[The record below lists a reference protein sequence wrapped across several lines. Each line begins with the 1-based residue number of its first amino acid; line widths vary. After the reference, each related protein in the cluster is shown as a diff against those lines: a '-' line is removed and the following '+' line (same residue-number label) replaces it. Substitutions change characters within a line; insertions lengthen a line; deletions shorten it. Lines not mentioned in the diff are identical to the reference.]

1 MVLLLHRGI
10 IMKDYKIIDE
20 KYLISTHLSDLG
32 VKNIMS
38 LKPIDIKG
46 DEDYFVNELP
56 KVLDDI
62 GLDYSSI
69 NVTRQV
75 HSNNIAHVNG
85 NGNGDVNFYD
95 ETDGLIGGH
104 GDVLVIKSAD
114 CLPVIVYDKVNA
126 RIAAVHSGW
135 KGTAN
140 SIIKDAI
147 QKMMILGSRAED
159 LKIYVGPHI
168 QKTSFE
174 VMDDVKNVFE
184 KNFKY
189 KDIILKKDEEHY
201 LIDLGRVVSLDAIS
215 MGVKEENIYVS
226 SLDTVTDESFH
237 SYRRD
242 KKDYGLM
249 YTLVCI

>member
-1 MVLLLHRGI
+1 
-10 IMKDYKIIDE
+10 MKDYKIIDE
-20 KYLISTHLSDLG
+20 KYLISTYLNDLG
-32 VKNIMS
+32 VTNVMS

-46 DEDYFVNELP
+46 DEDYFVKELP
-56 KVLDDI
+56 KVLEHI

-75 HSNNIAHVNG
+75 HSNNIVHVNG
-85 NGNGDVNFYD
+85 DGNGDVNFYD

-104 GDVLVIKSAD
+104 GNVLVIKSAD
-114 CLPVIVYDKVNA
+114 CLPVIVYDSVNV

-140 SIIKDAI
+140 SIVKEAI
-147 QKMMILGSRAED
+147 TKMLSLGSKAAD
-159 LKIYVGPHI
+159 LKVYVGPHI
-168 QKTSFE
+168 QRTSFE

-184 KNFKY
+184 KNFSY
-189 KDIILKKDEEHY
+189 EGIIEKKDERHY
-201 LIDLGRVVSLDAIS
+201 LIDLGKVVKCDAIS

-226 SLDTVTDESFH
+226 NVDTVTDERFH

-249 YTLVCI
+249 YTMVCI

>member
-1 MVLLLHRGI
+1 
-10 IMKDYKIIDE
+10 MKDYKIIDE
-20 KYLISTHLSDLG
+20 KYLISTYLSDIG

-46 DEDYFVNELP
+46 DEDYFVKELP
-56 KVLDDI
+56 KVLEHI

-75 HSNNIAHVNG
+75 HSNNIANVNG
-85 NGNGDVNFYD
+85 NGGVYFYD
-95 ETDGLIGGH
+95 ETDGLIGEK

-114 CLPVIVYDKVNA
+114 CLPVIVYDNIKEC
-126 RIAAVHSGW
+126 IAAVHSGW

-140 SIIKDAI
+140 SIVKEAI
-147 QKMMILGSRAED
+147 TKMLSLGSKAAD
-159 LKIYVGPHI
+159 LKVYVGPHI

-189 KDIILKKDEEHY
+189 KDIIFKKDENHY
-201 LIDLGRVVSLDAIS
+201 LIDLGKVVKLDAIS
-215 MGVKEENIYVS
+215 IGAKEENIYVS
-226 SLDTVTDESFH
+226 SLDTVTDERFH

-249 YTLVCI
+249 YTMVCI

>member
-1 MVLLLHRGI
+1 
-10 IMKDYKIIDE
+10 MKDYKIIHE
-20 KYLISTHLSDLG
+20 KYLISTYLSDIG
-32 VKNIMS
+32 VTNIMS

-46 DEDYFVNELP
+46 DEDYFVKELP
-56 KVLDDI
+56 KVLEHI

-75 HSNNIAHVNG
+75 HSNNIFYVNRYA
-85 NGNGDVNFYD
+85 NGGVNFYD
-95 ETDGLIGGH
+95 ETDGLIGLK

-114 CLPVIVYDKVNA
+114 CLPVIVYDSVNA

-140 SIIKDAI
+140 SIVKEAI
-147 QKMMILGSRAED
+147 AKMVSLGSSASE

-174 VMDDVKNVFE
+174 VMDDVKKVFE

-189 KDIILKKDEEHY
+189 KDIIFKKDEKHY
-201 LIDLGRVVSLDAIS
+201 LIDLGKVVKLDAIS
-215 MGVKEENIYVS
+215 MGVKEENIYIS
-226 SLDTVTDESFH
+226 SLDTVTDERFH

>member
-1 MVLLLHRGI
+1 
-10 IMKDYKIIDE
+10 MKDYEIIHE
-20 KYLISTHLSDLG
+20 KYLISNYLSDFG
-32 VKNIMS
+32 IKNVMS

-46 DEDYFVNELP
+46 DENYFVGEVP
-56 KVLDDI
+56 KILHHID
-62 GLDYSSI
+62 LDYKSI

-75 HSNNIAHVNG
+75 HSNNIAIAHDHG
-85 NGNGDVNFYD
+85 VNFYD
-95 ETDGLIGGH
+95 DTDGLIGEK

-114 CLPVIVYDKVNA
+114 CLPVIVYDCVNK

-140 SIIKDAI
+140 SIVKEAI
-147 QKMMILGSRAED
+147 QKMMGLGSITED

-168 QKTSFE
+168 QKNSFE
-174 VMDDVKNVFE
+174 VMDDVKDVFE
-184 KNFKY
+184 KNFSY
-189 KDIILKKDEEHY
+189 EDIIFKKDETHY
-201 LIDLGRVVSLDAIS
+201 LIDLGQVVKCDAMSL
-215 MGVKEENIYVS
+215 GVKEENIYIS
-226 SLDTVTDESFH
+226 SVDTVTDQHFH

>member
-1 MVLLLHRGI
+1 
-10 IMKDYKIIDE
+10 MKDYEIIHE
-20 KYLISTHLSDLG
+20 KYLISNYLSELG
-32 VKNIMS
+32 IKNVMS

-46 DEDYFVNELP
+46 DENYFVGELP
-56 KVLDDI
+56 KILHHM
-62 GLDYSSI
+62 GLDYKSI

-75 HSNNIAHVNG
+75 HSNNIAIAHDNG
-85 NGNGDVNFYD
+85 INFYD
-95 ETDGLIGGH
+95 DTDGLIGEK

-114 CLPVIVYDKVNA
+114 CLPVIVYDCVNK

-140 SIIKDAI
+140 SIVKEAI
-147 QKMMILGSRAED
+147 QKMMVLGSRAKD

-168 QKTSFE
+168 QKNSFE
-174 VMDDVKNVFE
+174 VMDDVKDVFE
-184 KNFKY
+184 KNFSY
-189 KDIILKKDEEHY
+189 EDIIFKKDETHY
-201 LIDLGRVVSLDAIS
+201 LIDLGQVVKCDAMSL
-215 MGVKEENIYVS
+215 GVKEENIYIS
-226 SLDTVTDESFH
+226 SVDTVTDQHFH

>member
-1 MVLLLHRGI
+1 
-10 IMKDYKIIDE
+10 MKDYKIIDE
-20 KYLISTHLSDLG
+20 KYLINTYLNDLG
-32 VKNIMS
+32 VTNVMS

-46 DEDYFVNELP
+46 YEDYFVKELP
-56 KVLDDI
+56 KVLEHI

-75 HSNNIAHVNG
+75 HSNNIVYV

-95 ETDGLIGGH
+95 ETDGLIGAH

-114 CLPVIVYDKVNA
+114 CLPVIVYDSVNV

-140 SIIKDAI
+140 SIVKDAI

-189 KDIILKKDEEHY
+189 KDIIFKKDENHY
-201 LIDLGRVVSLDAIS
+201 LIDLGKVVKLDAIS

-226 SLDTVTDESFH
+226 SLDTVTDECFH

>member
-1 MVLLLHRGI
+1 
-10 IMKDYKIIDE
+10 MKDYKIIDE
-20 KYLISTHLSDLG
+20 KYLISTHLNDIG
-32 VKNIMS
+32 VTNIMS

-46 DEDYFVNELP
+46 DEDYFINELP
-56 KVLDDI
+56 KVLEHI
-62 GLDYSSI
+62 GLDYSSV

-75 HSNNIAHVNG
+75 HSNSIAHV

-95 ETDGLIGGH
+95 ETDGLIGDH

-114 CLPVIVYDKVNA
+114 CLPVIVYDSVNA
-126 RIAAVHSGW
+126 LIAAVHSGW

-140 SIIKDAI
+140 SIVKEAI
-147 QKMMILGSRAED
+147 SKMLSLGSSASE

-184 KNFKY
+184 KNFSY
-189 KDIILKKDEEHY
+189 EDIIFKKDEKHY
-201 LIDLGRVVSLDAIS
+201 LIDLGKVVKLDAIS
-215 MGVKEENIYVS
+215 MGAKKENIYLSKV
-226 SLDTVTDESFH
+226 DTVTDERFH

>member
-1 MVLLLHRGI
+1 
-10 IMKDYKIIDE
+10 MKDYKIIDE
-20 KYLISTHLSDLG
+20 KYLTSTYLNDLG
-32 VKNIMS
+32 VTNIMS

-46 DEDYFVNELP
+46 DEDYFVKELP
-56 KVLDDI
+56 KVLEHI
-62 GLDYSSI
+62 GLDCLDYSSI

-75 HSNNIAHVNG
+75 HSNNIVYVNG
-85 NGNGDVNFYD
+85 NCDGNVNFYD

-114 CLPVIVYDKVNA
+114 CLPVIVYDSVNA

-140 SIIKDAI
+140 SIVKEAI
-147 QKMMILGSRAED
+147 TKMLSLGSKAAD
-159 LKIYVGPHI
+159 LKVYVGPHI

-184 KNFKY
+184 KNFSY
-189 KDIILKKDEEHY
+189 EDIIFKKDEKHY
-201 LIDLGRVVSLDAIS
+201 LIDLGQVVKCDALSL
-215 MGVKEENIYVS
+215 GVKEENIYVS
-226 SLDTVTDESFH
+226 NVDTVTDQRFN

>member
-1 MVLLLHRGI
+1 
-10 IMKDYKIIDE
+10 MKDYKIIDE
-20 KYLISTHLSDLG
+20 KYLISNYLSDLG
-32 VKNIMS
+32 ITNVMS

-46 DEDYFVNELP
+46 DEDYFINELP
-56 KVLDDI
+56 KVLERI
-62 GLDYSSI
+62 GHDYSSI

-85 NGNGDVNFYD
+85 NGNVNFYD
-95 ETDGLIGGH
+95 ETDGLIGLK

-114 CLPVIVYDKVNA
+114 CLPVIVYDSVNK

-140 SIIKDAI
+140 SIVKEAI
-147 QKMMILGSRAED
+147 TKMLSLGSSAAD

-174 VMDDVKNVFE
+174 VMDDVKKVFE

-189 KDIILKKDEEHY
+189 KDIIFKKDEKHY
-201 LIDLGRVVSLDAIS
+201 LIDLGKVVKLDAIS

-226 SLDTVTDESFH
+226 SLDTVTDERFH

-249 YTLVCI
+249 YTMVCI

>member
-1 MVLLLHRGI
+1 
-10 IMKDYKIIDE
+10 MKDYKIIDE
-20 KYLISTHLSDLG
+20 KYLISTYLNDLG
-32 VKNIMS
+32 VTNIMS

-46 DEDYFVNELP
+46 NEDYFVKELP
-56 KVLDDI
+56 KVLEHI

-75 HSNNIAHVNG
+75 HSNNIVHV

-95 ETDGLIGGH
+95 ETDGLIGTKD
-104 GDVLVIKSAD
+104 DVLVIKSAD
-114 CLPVIVYDKVNA
+114 CLPVIVYDSVNK

-140 SIIKDAI
+140 SIVKEAI
-147 QKMMILGSRAED
+147 AKMVGLGSSAAD

-168 QKTSFE
+168 QKASFE
-174 VMDDVKNVFE
+174 VMEDVKNVFE
-184 KNFKY
+184 MNFSY
-189 KDIILKKDEEHY
+189 EGIIEKKDETHY
-201 LIDLGRVVSLDAIS
+201 LIDLGKVVKLDAIS
-215 MGVKEENIYVS
+215 MGAKEENIYVS
-226 SLDTVTDESFH
+226 NVDTVTDERFH

-249 YTLVCI
+249 YTMVCI

>member
-1 MVLLLHRGI
+1 
-10 IMKDYKIIDE
+10 MKDYKIIDE
-20 KYLISTHLSDLG
+20 KYLISNYLSDLG
-32 VKNIMS
+32 ITNVMS

-46 DEDYFVNELP
+46 DEDYFVKELP
-56 KVLDDI
+56 KVLEQL
-62 GLDYSSI
+62 GLDYGGI

-75 HSNNIAHVNG
+75 HSNNIALVAG
-85 NGNGDVNFYD
+85 NSGVNFYD
-95 ETDGLIGGH
+95 ETDGLIGGI

-114 CLPVIVYDKVNA
+114 CLPVIVYDSVNT

-140 SIIKDAI
+140 SIVKEAI
-147 QKMMILGSRAED
+147 TKMLSLGSNASE

-168 QKTSFE
+168 QNTSFE
-174 VMDDVKNVFE
+174 VMDDVKNVFK
-184 KNFKY
+184 KNFSY
-189 KDIILKKDEEHY
+189 EGIIEKKDETHY
-201 LIDLGRVVSLDAIS
+201 LIDLGRVVKCDAIS

-226 SLDTVTDESFH
+226 NVDTVTDERFH

>member
-1 MVLLLHRGI
+1 
-10 IMKDYKIIDE
+10 MKDYKIIDE
-20 KYLISTHLSDLG
+20 KYLISTQLNDLG
-32 VKNIMS
+32 VTNIMS

-46 DEDYFVNELP
+46 DENYFINELP
-56 KVLDDI
+56 KVLEHI
-62 GLDYSSI
+62 GLDYGSI

-75 HSNNIAHVNG
+75 HSNNIAYLNG
-85 NGNGDVNFYD
+85 NGGVHFYD
-95 ETDGLIGGH
+95 ETDGLIGTR

-114 CLPVIVYDKVNA
+114 CLPVIVCDSINE

-140 SIIKDAI
+140 SIVKEAI
-147 QKMMILGSRAED
+147 TKMEGLGSKAAD
-159 LKIYVGPHI
+159 LKVYVGPHI

-174 VMDDVKNVFE
+174 VMDDVKKVFE
-184 KNFKY
+184 KNFSY
-189 KDIILKKDEEHY
+189 EGIIEKKDETHY
-201 LIDLGRVVSLDAIS
+201 LIDLGRVVALDAMS
-215 MGVKEENIYVS
+215 LGVKEDNIYIS
-226 SLDTVTDESFH
+226 SLDTVTDQRFH

>member
-1 MVLLLHRGI
+1 
-10 IMKDYKIIDE
+10 MKDYKIIDD
-20 KYLISTHLSDLG
+20 KYLISTYLNDLG
-32 VKNIMS
+32 VTNIMS

-46 DEDYFVNELP
+46 DEDYFVKELP
-56 KVLDDI
+56 KVLEHID
-62 GLDYSSI
+62 LDYSSI

-75 HSNNIAHVNG
+75 HSNNIVHVNG
-85 NGNGDVNFYD
+85 NDNGGVNFYD

-114 CLPVIVYDKVNA
+114 CLPVIVYDKVNES
-126 RIAAVHSGW
+126 IAAVHSGW

-140 SIIKDAI
+140 SIVKEAI
-147 QKMMILGSRAED
+147 TKMVSLGSKAAD
-159 LKIYVGPHI
+159 LKVYVGPHI
-168 QKTSFE
+168 QKASFE

-184 KNFKY
+184 KNFSY
-189 KDIILKKDEEHY
+189 EGIIEKKDETHD
-201 LIDLGRVVSLDAIS
+201 LIDLGKVVKCDAIS
-215 MGVKEENIYVS
+215 MGVKEENIYIS
-226 SLDTVTDESFH
+226 SVDTVTDERFH

>member
-1 MVLLLHRGI
+1 
-10 IMKDYKIIDE
+10 MKDYKIIDE
-20 KYLISTHLSDLG
+20 KYLISTYLSDLG
-32 VKNIMS
+32 VTNIMS

-46 DEDYFVNELP
+46 NEDYFVKELP
-56 KVLDDI
+56 KVLEHI

-85 NGNGDVNFYD
+85 NGDVNFYD
-95 ETDGLIGGH
+95 ETDGLIGTKD
-104 GDVLVIKSAD
+104 DVLVIKSAD
-114 CLPVIVYDKVNA
+114 CLPVIVYDSVNK

-140 SIIKDAI
+140 SIVKEAI
-147 QKMMILGSRAED
+147 AKMVGLGSSAAD
-159 LKIYVGPHI
+159 LKVYVGPHI
-168 QKTSFE
+168 QKTSFD

-189 KDIILKKDEEHY
+189 KDIIFKKDEKHY
-201 LIDLGRVVSLDAIS
+201 LIDLGKVVKLDAIS
-215 MGVKEENIYVS
+215 MSVKKENIYVS
-226 SLDTVTDESFH
+226 SLDTVTDERFH

-249 YTLVCI
+249 YTMVCI

>member
-1 MVLLLHRGI
+1 
-10 IMKDYKIIDE
+10 MKDYKIIDE
-20 KYLISTHLSDLG
+20 KYLISTYLNDIG
-32 VKNIMS
+32 VTNIMS

-46 DEDYFVNELP
+46 DEDYFVKELP
-56 KVLDDI
+56 KVLEQL

-85 NGNGDVNFYD
+85 NGNGGVNFYD
-95 ETDGLIGGH
+95 ETDGLIGEKT
-104 GDVLVIKSAD
+104 DVLVIKSAD
-114 CLPVIVYDKVNA
+114 CLPVIVYDSVNA

-140 SIIKDAI
+140 SIVKEAI
-147 QKMMILGSRAED
+147 TKMLSLGSRAAD
-159 LKIYVGPHI
+159 LKVYVGPHI

-174 VMDDVKNVFE
+174 VMDDVKNVFD

-189 KDIILKKDEEHY
+189 KDIIFKKDEKHY
-201 LIDLGRVVSLDAIS
+201 LIDLGKVVKLDAIS

-226 SLDTVTDESFH
+226 NLDTVTDESFH

-249 YTLVCI
+249 YTMVCI

>member
-1 MVLLLHRGI
+1 
-10 IMKDYKIIDE
+10 MKDYKIIDD
-20 KYLISTHLSDLG
+20 KYLKSTYLNDLG
-32 VKNIMS
+32 VTNIMS
-38 LKPIDIKG
+38 LKPIDTKG
-46 DEDYFVNELP
+46 DEDYFVKELP
-56 KVLDDI
+56 KVLEHI
-62 GLDYSSI
+62 GHDYSSI

-75 HSNNIAHVNG
+75 HSNNIVHV

-95 ETDGLIGGH
+95 ETDGLIGDH

-114 CLPVIVYDKVNA
+114 CLPVIVYDSVNK

-140 SIIKDAI
+140 SIVKEAI
-147 QKMMILGSRAED
+147 TKMVGLGSSAAD
-159 LKIYVGPHI
+159 LKVYVGPHI

-189 KDIILKKDEEHY
+189 KDIILKKDEKHY
-201 LIDLGRVVSLDAIS
+201 LVDLGKVVKLDAIS
-215 MGVKEENIYVS
+215 MGAKEENVYIS
-226 SLDTVTDESFH
+226 KLDTVTDERFH

>member
-1 MVLLLHRGI
+1 
-10 IMKDYKIIDE
+10 MKDYKIIDE
-20 KYLISTHLSDLG
+20 KYLTSTYLSDLG

-56 KVLDDI
+56 KVLEHI

-75 HSNNIAHVNG
+75 HSNNIANVNS
-85 NGNGDVNFYD
+85 NGGVYFYD
-95 ETDGLIGGH
+95 ETDGLIGEK

-114 CLPVIVYDKVNA
+114 CLPVIVYDNIKEC
-126 RIAAVHSGW
+126 IAAVHSGW

-140 SIIKDAI
+140 SIVKEAI

-189 KDIILKKDEEHY
+189 KDIIFKKDEKHY
-201 LIDLGRVVSLDAIS
+201 LIDLGRVVKLDAIS
-215 MGVKEENIYVS
+215 MGVKEENIYIS
-226 SLDTVTDESFH
+226 KLDTVTDKRFH

-249 YTLVCI
+249 YTMVCI

>member
-46 DEDYFVNELP
+46 DEDYFVKELP

-75 HSNNIAHVNG
+75 HSNNIVYVNG

-114 CLPVIVYDKVNA
+114 CLPVIVYDSVNA

-140 SIIKDAI
+140 SIVKEAI
-147 QKMMILGSRAED
+147 TKMLSLGSNASE

-189 KDIILKKDEEHY
+189 KDIIFKKDEKHY
-201 LIDLGRVVSLDAIS
+201 LIDLGRAVKLDAMS
-215 MGVKEENIYVS
+215 LGVKEENIYVS
-226 SLDTVTDESFH
+226 CLDTVTDKRFH

-249 YTLVCI
+249 YTMVCI

>member
-1 MVLLLHRGI
+1 
-10 IMKDYKIIDE
+10 MKDYKIIDE
-20 KYLISTHLSDLG
+20 KYLISNYLSDLG
-32 VKNIMS
+32 ITNVMS

-46 DEDYFVNELP
+46 DEDYFINELP
-56 KVLDDI
+56 KVLERI
-62 GLDYSSI
+62 GHDYSSI

-85 NGNGDVNFYD
+85 NGNVNFYD
-95 ETDGLIGGH
+95 ETDGLIGLK

-114 CLPVIVYDKVNA
+114 CLPVIVCDSVNV

-140 SIIKDAI
+140 SIVKEAI
-147 QKMMILGSRAED
+147 SKMLSLGSKAAD
-159 LKIYVGPHI
+159 LKVYVGPHI

-174 VMDDVKNVFE
+174 VKSDVKEIFE
-184 KNFKY
+184 KNFSY
-189 KDIILKKDEEHY
+189 EGIIFKKDDKHY
-201 LIDLGRVVSLDAIS
+201 LIDLGKVVKLDAIS
-215 MGVKEENIYVS
+215 MGAKEENIYIS
-226 SLDTVTDESFH
+226 KLDTVTDERFH

>member
-1 MVLLLHRGI
+1 
-10 IMKDYKIIDE
+10 MKDYEIIHE
-20 KYLISTHLSDLG
+20 KYLISNYLSDLG
-32 VKNIMS
+32 IKNVMS

-46 DEDYFVNELP
+46 DENYFVGELP
-56 KVLDDI
+56 KILHHMS
-62 GLDYSSI
+62 LDYKSI

-75 HSNNIAHVNG
+75 HSNNIAIAHDHG
-85 NGNGDVNFYD
+85 VNFYD
-95 ETDGLIGGH
+95 DTDGLIGEK

-114 CLPVIVYDKVNA
+114 CLPVIVYDCVNK

-140 SIIKDAI
+140 SIVKEAI
-147 QKMMILGSRAED
+147 QKMMGLGSRAKD

-168 QKTSFE
+168 QKNSFE
-174 VMDDVKNVFE
+174 VMDDVKDVFE
-184 KNFKY
+184 KNFSY
-189 KDIILKKDEEHY
+189 EDIIFKKNETHY
-201 LIDLGRVVSLDAIS
+201 LIDLGQVVKCDAMSL
-215 MGVKEENIYVS
+215 GVKEENIYIS
-226 SLDTVTDESFH
+226 SVDTVTDQRFH

>member
-1 MVLLLHRGI
+1 
-10 IMKDYKIIDE
+10 MKDYKIIDE
-20 KYLISTHLSDLG
+20 KYLISTYLNDLG
-32 VKNIMS
+32 VTNIMS

-46 DEDYFVNELP
+46 DEDYFVKELP

-75 HSNNIAHVNG
+75 HSNKITHV

-226 SLDTVTDESFH
+226 SLDTVTDKRFH

>member
-1 MVLLLHRGI
+1 
-10 IMKDYKIIDE
+10 MKDYKIIDE
-20 KYLISTHLSDLG
+20 KYLISTQLSDLG
-32 VKNIMS
+32 VTNIMS

-46 DEDYFVNELP
+46 DEDYFINELP
-56 KVLDDI
+56 KVLEQL
-62 GLDYSSI
+62 GLDYGSI

-75 HSNNIAHVNG
+75 HSNNIALVAG
-85 NGNGDVNFYD
+85 NSGVNFYD
-95 ETDGLIGGH
+95 ETDGLIGEK

-114 CLPVIVYDKVNA
+114 CLPVIVYDNIKEC
-126 RIAAVHSGW
+126 IAAVHSGW

-140 SIIKDAI
+140 SIVKEAI
-147 QKMMILGSRAED
+147 TKMLSLGSNASE

-184 KNFKY
+184 KNFSY
-189 KDIILKKDEEHY
+189 EGIIEKKDETHY
-201 LIDLGRVVSLDAIS
+201 LIDLGRVVKLDAMS
-215 MGVKEENIYVS
+215 LGVKEENIYVS
-226 SLDTVTDESFH
+226 CLDTVTDERFH

-242 KKDYGLM
+242 KKNYGLM

>member
-1 MVLLLHRGI
+1 MNG
-10 IMKDYKIIDE
+10 YKIIDE
-20 KYLISTHLSDLG
+20 KYLISTYLNNLG
-32 VKNIMS
+32 VTNVMS

-46 DEDYFVNELP
+46 DEDYFVKELP
-56 KVLDDI
+56 KVLEHI

-85 NGNGDVNFYD
+85 NGDVNFYD
-95 ETDGLIGGH
+95 ETDGLIGH
-104 GDVLVIKSAD
+104 KGDVLVIKSAD
-114 CLPVIVYDKVNA
+114 CLPVIVYDSVNK

-140 SIIKDAI
+140 SIVKEAI
-147 QKMMILGSRAED
+147 TKMLSLGSKAAE

-189 KDIILKKDEEHY
+189 KDIIFKKDEKHY
-201 LIDLGRVVSLDAIS
+201 LIDLGKVVKSDAIS
-215 MGVKEENIYVS
+215 MGVKEKNIYIS
-226 SLDTVTDESFH
+226 SVDTVTDERFH